1 MEIYLEHTFERL
13 QEFDKY
19 DLIDI
24 ILSNQE
30 KLKELQS
37 KHEQNWIIYKNI
49 KHTHMEFTHSQSQL
63 IEYALEELLN
73 SDDFDNLPEQARKD
87 MRILLNK
94 FFDLSR
100 DLAQ

>member
-1 MEIYLEHTFERL
+1 MDNIYELKIIKMEIYLEHTFERL

-37 KHEQNWIIYKNI
+37 KHE
-49 KHTHMEFTHSQSQL
+49 
-63 IEYALEELLN
+63 
-73 SDDFDNLPEQARKD
+73 
-87 MRILLNK
+87 
-94 FFDLSR
+94 
-100 DLAQ
+100 

>member
-37 KHEQNWIIYKNI
+37 KHEQNWII
-49 KHTHMEFTHSQSQL
+49 
-63 IEYALEELLN
+63 
-73 SDDFDNLPEQARKD
+73 
-87 MRILLNK
+87 
-94 FFDLSR
+94 
-100 DLAQ
+100 